1 MKLYNKMTEL
11 VYPRFREIILYIIIG
26 SLSAATD
33 LLLYS
38 ILTKYSNVNYLI
50 INFFTVLVGIILS
63 FTLNRKYNFKI
74 TDFVFKRFTIFFS
87 IGFGGMIVSSLFL
100 YFFIELFYLD
110 MFLSKFL
117 SIILVVVIQF
127 LLNKFITFKLSYE
140 D

>member
-26 SLSAATD
+26 SLSAGTD
-33 LLLYS
+33 LFLYS
-38 ILTKYSNVNYLI
+38 ILTKYSNINYLI

-74 TDFVFKRFTIFFS
+74 IDFVFKRFIIFFS
-87 IGFGGMIVSSLFL
+87 IGFVGMIVSSIFL

-127 LLNKFITFKLSYE
+127 LLNKFITFKK
-140 D
+140 